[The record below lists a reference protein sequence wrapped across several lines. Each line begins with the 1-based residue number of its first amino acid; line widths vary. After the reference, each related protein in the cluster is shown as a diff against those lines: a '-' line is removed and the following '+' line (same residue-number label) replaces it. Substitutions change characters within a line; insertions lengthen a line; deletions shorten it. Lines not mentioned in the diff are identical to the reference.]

1 MNAKESNSFG
11 KVYVVIATYNAKPWI
26 KKCLESVINSSLE
39 ASIIVVDNASS
50 DGTVDYINRTFQNVK
65 LIELSKNYG
74 FGKAN
79 NIGISHAL
87 KEGADFIYLLNQDAW
102 VKANTIEILLKTQ
115 KENPDFGV
123 MSPIHTTV
131 SEAQLDR
138 NFRNYCGPDLCSEL
152 LDDLFFN
159 RKKNLYETK
168 FVNAAHWLVSRECLM
183 NVGGFSPTFYHYG
196 EDDNFID
203 RMRYHG
209 FKVGICPF
217 ATGVHD
223 REFRVDT
230 DLTKIYFK
238 YVSIIILLSSI
249 YEKTAVLKEMV
260 KYALSV
266 IYYIIK
272 YKSSAPLF
280 YFLRFIFMLPK
291 IINNKRISKKRFP
304 NFL

>member
-1 MNAKESNSFG
+1 MNEKKTNSLN
-11 KVYVVIATYNAKPWI
+11 KVYAIIATYNAKPWI
-26 KKCLESVINSSLE
+26 KKCLESVINSTIE
-39 ASIIVVDNASS
+39 VGIIVVDNASS
-50 DGTVDYINRTFQNVK
+50 DDTVNYIKKFFQNVK
-65 LIELSKNYG
+65 LFELKKNYG

-79 NIGISHAL
+79 NIGISYAL
-87 KEGADFIYLLNQDAW
+87 KEGADFVYLLNQDAW
-102 VKANTIEILLKTQ
+102 IKPDAIEILLKIQ
-115 KENPDFGV
+115 KNNSDFGIV
-123 MSPIHTTV
+123 SPIHTTA
-131 SEAQLDR
+131 SEDNLDKK
-138 NFRNYCGPDLCSEL
+138 FRDYCGPNASQEF
-152 LDDLFFN
+152 LDDLFFD
-159 RKKNLYETK
+159 RKKILYETK

-203 RMRYHG
+203 RVHYHG
-209 FKVGICPF
+209 FKVGICPL

-238 YVSIIILLSSI
+238 YVSIIILFSSI

-291 IINNKRISKKRFP
+291 IIKNKRISKKRFS